1 MNRPTSRCLKPIL
14 LAGALVLGAAGG
26 LASTEASA
34 WSLEEAAKP
43 YAGTEVRGICDGY
56 SPCLAY
62 TEMAKKFE
70 ELTGIKVVLEVAD
83 LEAVWRQVLADQL
96 TGGQYYDIFP
106 AANNQTVAFAA
117 PGFTSDMSQ
126 FMNDPALRDPS
137 VKVEDFVQAHF
148 EISGYYNDELV
159 SVPYHYLPP
168 YAAYRTSIA
177 SDPTEQANFEAAHGY
192 AMPLPPTTW
201 DEFRDL
207 AEFFTREK
215 GETMAG
221 ETLESNFYGTIAAFK
236 RHLTVFYDY
245 ERILLAMGG
254 EYVDADFN
262 VAIDRDDT
270 AVTALQYMLDL
281 RQFAPPGHTE
291 ATWDT
296 EYSEMCSGNVFM
308 IFTWGDTTPYLEIPG
323 DCPASAGDMTYF
335 VHPGTHV
342 TAAYGQSWVIP
353 KSAQNKEAAWL
364 FVQWLLT
371 REDPERVP
379 AARVPGHPERRSRR
393 PALERCELGESPARS
408 HPHLAGRERPA
419 LQAAQHAE
427 LVRVAGHHHRRAE
440 CGGRRPEGRG
450 IDHRR
455 HRLTHAR
462 GGRVTGCHDRWPRLP
477 GGAIG
482 RGPSGRTV

>member
-1 MNRPTSRCLKPIL
+1 MMNRPTHQRLKAL
-14 LAGALVLGAAGG
+14 LIAGALVVGAAGG

-34 WSLEEAAKP
+34 WSLEDAAKP
-43 YAGTEVRGICDGY
+43 YADTEVRGICDGY

-117 PGFTSDMSQ
+117 PGFASDLTQ
-126 FMNDPALRDPS
+126 FMNDPALRDPA

-168 YAAYRTSIA
+168 YAAYRTSLA
-177 SDPTEQANFEAAHGY
+177 NDPTEQANFEAAYGY
-192 AMPLPPTTW
+192 ALPLPPTTW
-201 DEFRDL
+201 EQFRDL

-215 GETMAG
+215 GETLAG
-221 ETLESNFYGTIAAFK
+221 QTLESNFYGTIAAFK
-236 RHLTVFYDY
+236 RHLTVYYDY
-245 ERILLAMGG
+245 ERILLGMGG
-254 EYVDADFN
+254 EYVDADLN
-262 VAIDRDDT
+262 VALDRDDT
-270 AVTALQYMLDL
+270 AVKALQLMLDL
-281 RQFAPPGHTE
+281 RAFAPPGHTE

-308 IFTWGDTTPYLEIPG
+308 IFTWGDTTPFLEIPG

-335 VHPGTHV
+335 AHPGNHV
-342 TAAYGQSWVIP
+342 TAAYGQSWIIP
-353 KSAQNKEAAWL
+353 QSAQNKEAAWL

-371 REDPERVP
+371 KEIQNECLPLGCLAVRSDVLADPRWKEETWENRQREAIHIWLDENDLLYELPNTPNWFVWQDIIIEELS
-379 AARVPGHPERRSRR
+379 AAGADQKDAGETIADIASRM
-393 PALERCELGESPARS
+393 
-408 HPHLAGRERPA
+408 REA
-419 LQAAQHAE
+419 VE
-427 LVRVAGHHHRRAE
+427 
-440 CGGRRPEGRG
+440 
-450 IDHRR
+450 
-455 HRLTHAR
+455 
-462 GGRVTGCHDRWPRLP
+462 
-477 GGAIG
+477 
-482 RGPSGRTV
+482 

>member
-1 MNRPTSRCLKPIL
+1 MDRPINQRLKALL
-14 LAGALVLGAAGG
+14 LAAALVVGAAGG

-43 YAGTEVRGICDGY
+43 YAGTEVRGIYDGY

-62 TEMAKKFE
+62 IEIAKKFE
-70 ELTGIKVVLEVAD
+70 ERTGIKVILEVAD

-96 TGGQYYDIFP
+96 TGGP

-117 PGFTSDMSQ
+117 PGFTSDLTQ
-126 FMNDPALRDPS
+126 FMNDPALRDPA
-137 VKVEDFVQAHF
+137 VKIEDFVQAHF
-148 EISGYYNDELV
+148 EISGYHDNALV

-177 SDPTEQANFEAAHGY
+177 NDPTEQANFEAAYGY

-201 DEFRDL
+201 EQFRDL

-215 GETMAG
+215 GETLAG
-221 ETLESNFYGTIAAFK
+221 KTLESNFYGTIAAFK
-236 RHLTVFYDY
+236 RHLTVFYNF

-270 AVTALQYMLDL
+270 AVKALQYMLDL

-291 ATWDT
+291 ATWNT

-323 DCPASAGDMTYF
+323 DCPASADDTTYF
-335 VHPGTHV
+335 VRPGTHV
-342 TAAYGQSWVIP
+342 TAAYGQS
-353 KSAQNKEAAWL
+353 
-364 FVQWLLT
+364 
-371 REDPERVP
+371 
-379 AARVPGHPERRSRR
+379 
-393 PALERCELGESPARS
+393 
-408 HPHLAGRERPA
+408 
-419 LQAAQHAE
+419 
-427 LVRVAGHHHRRAE
+427 
-440 CGGRRPEGRG
+440 
-450 IDHRR
+450 
-455 HRLTHAR
+455 
-462 GGRVTGCHDRWPRLP
+462 
-477 GGAIG
+477 
-482 RGPSGRTV
+482 